1 VKTFIHNCYASFFHN
16 CYTLFFNVYFIA
28 HNTNITLSYLLHS
41 FSSAPIDDL
50 SVPITAAHIHIP
62 FNLTLSSNCFL
73 LDSGCSRLAAGDG
86 SVYTRHVDQKAQIFH
101 LESRSCSKRKK
112 ILTAE
117 LAALSAAIDHLM
129 QVSQQRQAREDERKL
144 RYQLLQQQQQRRPP
158 QAQPKTQDSAGG
170 NSSGSGGP
178 PPKKKLRAG
187 LVQVG
192 FIIVF

>member
-1 VKTFIHNCYASFFHN
+1 MSTLLRIIQTYIPFFSPP
-16 CYTLFFNVYFIA
+16 L
-28 HNTNITLSYLLHS
+28 
-41 FSSAPIDDL
+41 SSAPVDDL

-144 RYQLLQQQQQRRPP
+144 RYQLLQQQQKTQQQQQQQRRPP

-170 NSSGSGGP
+170 NISGSGGP
-178 PPKKKLRAG
+178 APKKKSRAG

-192 FIIVF
+192 FIVV